1 VVIEELKI
9 LNSFLS
15 LLKNRND
22 RFMLK
27 VLFILILVAFAL
39 LSMIPFQYQSIDSS
53 LTSST
58 NQSADPNTTNSSAS
72 SLSNILVDN
81 NQTLS
86 SLSNFTAGLD
96 QNSIKGNS
104 TNSSLPVKASNAT
117 NLAQKQ
123 DLISSYIQQHQ
134 LSSGADTE
142 SQQNQQLS
150 QSYPPPAQ
158 QQQPLSQS
166 QPQPQ
171 PPPQSYTYTPPSMQ
185 QSPQQQQPFVQPYPV
200 PASPLY
206 TTPYDPSLTQP
217 TEVPPRILSDNNYV
231 DSIGTLHIVG
241 EVINESYQPVSYVR
255 ITATFY
261 DANNS
266 VIGTDYTFTS
276 PSTLQP
282 GQRAPFDLTISEGSV
297 PTYLMAY
304 YTLSVD

>member
-1 VVIEELKI
+1 MVIIKRYL
-9 LNSFLS
+9 
-15 LLKNRND
+15 R
-22 RFMLK
+22 
-27 VLFILILVAFAL
+27 
-39 LSMIPFQYQSIDSS
+39 Y
-53 LTSST
+53 
-58 NQSADPNTTNSSAS
+58 
-72 SLSNILVDN
+72 
-81 NQTLS
+81 QTLP
-86 SLSNFTAGLD
+86 LD
-96 QNSIKGNS
+96 YIRILPEKIQL
-104 TNSSLPVKASNAT
+104 TSSLPVIDSNVT
-117 NLAQKQ
+117 NQDQKQ

-134 LSSGADTE
+134 PSSGTDIQ

-150 QSYPPPAQ
+150 QSSPPPPAQQQQLQQ

-171 PPPQSYTYTPPSMQ
+171 PPPQSYTYTPPPMQ
-185 QSPQQQQPFVQPYPV
+185 QPLQQQPYSQPYP
-200 PASPLY
+200 PPTSPSY
-206 TTPYDPSLTQP
+206 TIPYNPSYPSLTQP
-217 TEVPPRILSDNNYV
+217 TDVPPRILSDNNYI

-261 DANNS
+261 DSNNS

>member
-1 VVIEELKI
+1 MSNITKVSKRLGMIGLGLK
-9 LNSFLS
+9 FL
-15 LLKNRND
+15 
-22 RFMLK
+22 F
-27 VLFILILVAFAL
+27 VLTLFTFVL
-39 LSMIPFQYQSIDSS
+39 LSMIPFSYQLIDGS

-58 NQSADPNTTNSSAS
+58 NKSDDSNTTNSSAS
-72 SLSNILVDN
+72 SLSNILIGND
-81 NQTLS
+81 QTLC
-86 SLSNFTAGLD
+86 SLSNSTVGLH
-96 QNSIKGNS
+96 QNSTREIS
-104 TNSSLPVKASNAT
+104 TNSSLPVKYSNAT

-123 DLISSYIQQHQ
+123 ELISSYIQQHQ
-134 LSSGADTE
+134 PSSGIDIQ

-150 QSYPPPAQ
+150 QSSLPPPAQQQQLQQ

-171 PPPQSYTYTPPSMQ
+171 PPPQSYTYTPPPMQ
-185 QSPQQQQPFVQPYPV
+185 QPQQQQPYAQPYP
-200 PASPLY
+200 PPTSPSY
-206 TTPYDPSLTQP
+206 TISYNPSLTQP
-217 TEVPPRILSDNNYV
+217 TDVPPRILSDNNYV

-241 EVINESYQPVSYVR
+241 EVINESYQAISYVR

-261 DANNS
+261 DSNNS

-297 PTYLMAY
+297 PTYLMSY

>member
-1 VVIEELKI
+1 M
-9 LNSFLS
+9 FF
-15 LLKNRND
+15 KNRND

-27 VLFILILVAFAL
+27 SLFILIVVAFVL
-39 LSMIPFQYQSIDSS
+39 LSMIPSHYQSIDSS

-58 NQSADPNTTNSSAS
+58 NQSADSNTTNSSAS
-72 SLSNILVDN
+72 SLSNILLDN

-86 SLSNFTAGLD
+86 PLSNFIPGLH
-96 QNSIKGNS
+96 QNATKENS
-104 TNSSLPVKASNAT
+104 TNSSLPVKDSNAT
-117 NLAQKQ
+117 NQARKQ
-123 DLISSYIQQHQ
+123 DLMSSYIQQHQ
-134 LSSGADTE
+134 PSSGE
-142 SQQNQQLS
+142 GIQSQQSQQLS
-150 QSYPPPAQ
+150 QSYTPPPAQ
-158 QQQPLSQS
+158 QQQPLSQA

-171 PPPQSYTYTPPSMQ
+171 PPPQSYTYTPPPMQ
-185 QSPQQQQPFVQPYPV
+185 QPQQQQPFAQPYPP
-200 PASPLY
+200 PASPSY
-206 TTPYDPSLTQP
+206 TIPYNPSFTQP
-217 TEVPPRILSDNNYV
+217 TEVLPRILSDNNYV

-241 EVINESYQPVSYVR
+241 EVINESYQPARYIR

-266 VIGTDYTFTS
+266 VIGTDFTFTS

>member
-1 VVIEELKI
+1 MLQYLVVLT
-9 LNSFLS
+9 
-15 LLKNRND
+15 
-22 RFMLK
+22 
-27 VLFILILVAFAL
+27 VVAFAL

-58 NQSADPNTTNSSAS
+58 NQSDDSNTTNSSAS
-72 SLSNILVDN
+72 SLSNILIGN

-86 SLSNFTAGLD
+86 PLSNFTAGLH
-96 QNSIKGNS
+96 QNSTRENS
-104 TNSSLPVKASNAT
+104 INSSLPVKDSNAT
-117 NLAQKQ
+117 NQAQKQ
-123 DLISSYIQQHQ
+123 ELISSYIQQHQ
-134 LSSGADTE
+134 PSSGADIQ

-150 QSYPPPAQ
+150 QSSPPPPAQQLQQQQ

-171 PPPQSYTYTPPSMQ
+171 PPPQSYTYTPSPMQ
-185 QSPQQQQPFVQPYPV
+185 QPQQQQPYAQPYPP
-200 PASPLY
+200 PASPSY
-206 TTPYDPSLTQP
+206 TIPYNPSLTQP
-217 TEVPPRILSDNNYV
+217 TDVPPRILTDNNYV

-241 EVINESYQPVSYVR
+241 EVINESYQPVRYVR

-261 DANNS
+261 DSNNS

>member
-1 VVIEELKI
+1 MIGSCPK
-9 LNSFLS
+9 S
-15 LLKNRND
+15 
-22 RFMLK
+22 
-27 VLFILILVAFAL
+27 LFILILVAFAL
-39 LSMIPFQYQSIDSS
+39 LSMIPSQYQSINST

-72 SLSNILVDN
+72 SLSDILVDN

-123 DLISSYIQQHQ
+123 DVISSYIQQHQ
-134 LSSGADTE
+134 PSSGADIE

-150 QSYPPPAQ
+150 QSYPPTAQQQQLQ

-171 PPPQSYTYTPPSMQ
+171 PPPQSYTYTPPPMQ

-200 PASPLY
+200 PAPPLY

-266 VIGTDYTFTS
+266 VIGTDYTYTS
-276 PSTLQP
+276 PSTLQS